1 MGNRA
6 VVAFLGDNGEKN
18 LDECLGIYLH
28 WNGGRDSVEGF
39 LQYAKDKG
47 LRSGDYGVARLCQII
62 GNTFGGTLSMGVDVV
77 CNLDYDNFDNGL
89 YWVDKNFNIVGREYI
104 DTIQGGNFKEQQ
116 QYKLKDFVAHV
127 AKANDKYFAED
138 KLR

>member
-6 VVAFLGDNGEKN
+6 VVAFVGDNGEKN

-39 LQYAKDKG
+39 LEYAKKQG

-89 YWVDKNFNIVGREYI
+89 YWVDKNFNIVGRDYI
-104 DTIQGGNFKEQQ
+104 QPGFKEQQ
-116 QYKLKDFVAHV
+116 QYKLKDFVAHC
-127 AKANDKYFAED
+127 AKANDKFFAAN

>member
-6 VVAFLGDNGEKN
+6 VVAFVGENGEKN

-39 LQYAKDKG
+39 LEYAKKQE

-89 YWVDKNFNIVGREYI
+89 YWVDKNFNIVGRDYI
-104 DTIQGGNFKEQQ
+104 QPGHKEQQ

-127 AKANDKYFAED
+127 AKANDKFFTES
-138 KLR
+138 KWR

>member
-6 VVAFLGDNGEKN
+6 VIAFVADDGTQDKDL
-18 LDECLGIYLH
+18 CLGIYLH

-39 LQYAKDKG
+39 LEYAKKQG

-89 YWVDKNFNIVGREYI
+89 YWVDKNFNIVGRDYI
-104 DTIQGGNFKEQQ
+104 QPGFKEQQ
-116 QYKLKDFVAHV
+116 QYKLKDFVAHC
-127 AKANDKYFAED
+127 AKANDKFFAES
-138 KLR
+138 KWR

>member
-6 VVAFLGDNGEKN
+6 VIAFVADDGTQDKDL
-18 LDECLGIYLH
+18 CLGIYLH

-39 LQYAKDKG
+39 LEYAKKQG

-62 GNTFGGTLSMGVDVV
+62 GNTFGGTLSLGVDVV
-77 CNLDYDNFDNGL
+77 RNLDYDNFDNGL
-89 YWVDKNFNIVGREYI
+89 YWVDKEFNIVDREYI
-104 DTIQGGNFKEQQ
+104 TDDFKEQQ
-116 QYKLKDFVAHV
+116 QYKLDEFVSHV

>member
-6 VVAFLGDNGEKN
+6 VIAFVADDGTQDKDL
-18 LDECLGIYLH
+18 CLGIYLH

-39 LQYAKDKG
+39 LEYAKKQG

-89 YWVDKNFNIVGREYI
+89 YWVDKNFNIVGRDYI
-104 DTIQGGNFKEQQ
+104 QPGHKEQQ

-127 AKANDKYFAED
+127 AKANDKFFTES
-138 KLR
+138 KWR

>member
-6 VVAFLGDNGEKN
+6 VIAFVADDGTQDKDL
-18 LDECLGIYLH
+18 CLGIYLH

-39 LQYAKDKG
+39 LEYAKKQG

-89 YWVDKNFNIVGREYI
+89 YWVDKNFNIVGRYYI
-104 DTIQGGNFKEQQ
+104 QPGHKEQQ

-127 AKANDKYFAED
+127 AKANDKYFAAD

>member
-6 VVAFLGDNGEKN
+6 VIAFVADDGTQDKDL
-18 LDECLGIYLH
+18 CLGIYLH

-39 LQYAKDKG
+39 LEYAKKQG

-62 GNTFGGTLSMGVDVV
+62 GNTFGGTLSLGVDVV
-77 CNLDYDNFDNGL
+77 RNLDYDNFDNGL
-89 YWVDKNFNIVGREYI
+89 YWVDKEFNIVSREYI
-104 DTIQGGNFKEQQ
+104 TDDFKEQQ
-116 QYKLKDFVAHV
+116 QYKLDEFVAHV
-127 AKANDKYFAED
+127 AKANDKFFAED

>member
-6 VVAFLGDNGEKN
+6 VIAFVSDDGTQDKDL
-18 LDECLGIYLH
+18 CLGIYLH

-39 LQYAKDKG
+39 LEYAKKQG

-89 YWVDKNFNIVGREYI
+89 YWVDKNFNIVGRDYI
-104 DTIQGGNFKEQQ
+104 QPGFKEQQ
-116 QYKLKDFVAHV
+116 QYKLKDFVAHC
-127 AKANDKYFAED
+127 AKANDKFFAES
-138 KLR
+138 KWR